1 MAGIHH
7 MPKWIHIPKAP
18 KTIPATELPMCQ
30 RSSILKEVEGAAPV
44 KHIAAPARKIS
55 GLAAAI
61 IKGIENPHST
71 IVKSHL
77 PLSL

>member
-1 MAGIHH
+1 
-7 MPKWIHIPKAP
+7 
-18 KTIPATELPMCQ
+18 
-30 RSSILKEVEGAAPV
+30 VEGAAPV
-44 KHIAAPARKIS
+44 KHIPAPARKMS

-61 IKGIENPHST
+61 IKGIENPHKT